1 MANAFKDPFIIHFTY
16 LCEGDQVPV
25 ARGQLRTCHE
35 GQYSQLRRDN
45 FPQPT
50 ESCYFILK
58 MSRKPGNCWVVLMN
72 IMKGCRHWEIFLRN
86 SNGGNRHNKWGLES
100 RPRSCWPSS
109 SPPSSSPPPP
119 SHATFGSK
127 IAEPAQPDSLVMKW
141 SKTWKRMW
149 KWNHEAARAKADVL
163 VNLRQVAKKKLQRAS
178 DLFFLTSPGLVHGRT
193 RNWSYSSP
201 LCNKPSQLHKCHEST
216 PSLPS

>member
-25 ARGQLRTCHE
+25 ARGQLRACHE

-72 IMKGCRHWEIFLRN
+72 IMEGCRHWEIFLRN

-109 SPPSSSPPPP
+109 SPPSPPPPP

-127 IAEPAQPDSLVMKW
+127 PAQPDSLVMKW

-149 KWNHEAARAKADVL
+149 KWNREAARAKAVVL
-163 VNLRQVAKKKLQRAS
+163 VNLRQVAKKNFKEQVICSSWLHQAWC
-178 DLFFLTSPGLVHGRT
+178 TAGLEPEATAALCAINH
-193 RNWSYSSP
+193 RNFINVMNP
-201 LCNKPSQLHKCHEST
+201 
-216 PSLPS
+216 